1 MPLTLKISTKKLE
14 LRSFFFRA
22 NELGISPPHT
32 AHLRCNFEHD
42 HMTRKCNKHEND
54 AGVKCREEGPIRR
67 AFLEKIVD
75 DGSSNATNG

>member
-1 MPLTLKISTKKLE
+1 
-14 LRSFFFRA
+14 
-22 NELGISPPHT
+22 
-32 AHLRCNFEHD
+32 
-42 HMTRKCNKHEND
+42 MTRKCNKHEND